1 MGDSKKSLTVFFE
14 DYMKKESIFVNKKV
28 LQESY
33 TPETIPHREEHIEEL
48 ANILAPMLRME
59 KPSNVFMY
67 GKTGSGKTL
76 VANYVTQN
84 LLKIAEKN
92 KLPVKMIYLNCKMKQ
107 TADTEYR
114 LIAELTNQLGM
125 KVPFTGLPTNE
136 VYNTFLKALDK
147 EKILLLIILDEID
160 QLVEKTGDELLY
172 NLTRINSNLKNSEV
186 SFIGISNNTLFTEN
200 LDLRIKSSLAQE
212 EILFPPYNAMQ
223 LLKILESRSK
233 LAFKGNMIDEGVLPK
248 CAAYAARESGDAR
261 KALDLLRVAGE
272 ITERKNQVKITIENL
287 DYAEEKIERD
297 KVQEIVEKLPK
308 QSQVSLLAVFNLEFD
323 KNMDNI
329 YTGSVY
335 EEYKK
340 LCMNLKMRPL
350 TQRRISDIIA
360 DLDMQGI
367 IKTTVISQGRYGRT
381 RKMNVA
387 IPPSDI
393 ENINNVLKGVLNV
406 S

>member
-1 MGDSKKSLTVFFE
+1 MDKSKKSLTVFFE
-14 DYMKKESIFVNKKV
+14 DYLKKESIFINKKV

-33 TPETIPHREEHIEEL
+33 KPETIPHREEHINEL
-48 ANILAPMLRME
+48 ANILAPILRME
-59 KPSNVFMY
+59 KPSNIFMY
-67 GKTGSGKTL
+67 GKTGTGKTL
-76 VANYVTQN
+76 VSRYVTQN
-84 LLKIAEKN
+84 LLEIAEKN
-92 KLPVKMIYLNCKMKQ
+92 KFPVKIIYLNCKMKQ

-114 LIAELTNQLGM
+114 LIAEITNQLGV

-136 VYNTFLKALDK
+136 VYNMFLKALDK

-172 NLTRINSNLKNSEV
+172 NLTRINSNLKQSEV
-186 SFIGISNNTLFTEN
+186 SFIGISNHTLFTEN

-233 LAFKGNMIDEGVLPK
+233 LAFRDNVIGEGVLPK

-272 ITERKNQVKITIENL
+272 ITERKNELKISIENL
-287 DYAEEKIERD
+287 DLAEEKIERD

-308 QSQVSLLAVFNLEFD
+308 QSQVSLLAIFNLECD

-335 EEYKK
+335 EEYKT
-340 LCMNLKMRPL
+340 LCMSLKIRPL

-367 IKTTVISQGRYGRT
+367 IKTTIISQGRYGRT
-381 RKMNVA
+381 RKMNIA

-393 ENINNVLKGVLNV
+393 ENTYNVLKGILNV